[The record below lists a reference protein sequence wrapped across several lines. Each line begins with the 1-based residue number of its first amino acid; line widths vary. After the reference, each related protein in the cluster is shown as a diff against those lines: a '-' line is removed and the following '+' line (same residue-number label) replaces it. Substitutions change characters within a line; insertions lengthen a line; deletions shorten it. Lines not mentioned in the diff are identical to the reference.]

1 MVLASKFVLTIIFPE
16 FHLISFKYLGFRDA
30 FAAASTT
37 NNRIAMA
44 AVISSIY
51 NSIKRINGEEGVHS
65 LCSSRGLASQLL
77 LSISPSTKNATS
89 AGTYASSSSS
99 PSPPTPNATDAATTN
114 STTTTTTAVGTA
126 TTTTAATVKSKDN
139 SNDPVLEWLHILF
152 FHLLQTSSNRL
163 LQLFKTLQP
172 RAVGESVWDFK
183 TDSCEDN
190 LFFEEKLSEMEL
202 NDRAVLTHEQVPQ

>member
-1 MVLASKFVLTIIFPE
+1 
-16 FHLISFKYLGFRDA
+16 
-30 FAAASTT
+30 
-37 NNRIAMA
+37 MA

-51 NSIKRINGEEGVHS
+51 NSIKRMKGEEGVHS

-77 LSISPSTKNATS
+77 LSISPSTKNATGTS
-89 AGTYASSSSS
+89 AYATTSSSA
-99 PSPPTPNATDAATTN
+99 PTTLPTTSTS
-114 STTTTTTAVGTA
+114 STTPITGNTSTATNTTTTATSTVGNAATTA
-126 TTTTAATVKSKDN
+126 SSTTTATAVNKKDN

-152 FHLLQTSSNRL
+152 FHLLQSDSNRL

-183 TDSCEDN
+183 TDSSDNN

-202 NDRAVLTHEQVPQ
+202 NDRAVLTHEQVLS